1 MGQSTVWEN
10 LKEWIAGVSFKEW
23 IAGVSFTVF
32 LWGIKMTRDEY
43 WLAIYKGEKARL
55 DNLSKLV

>member
-10 LKEWIAGVSFKEW
+10 LREG

-32 LWGIKMTRDEY
+32 LWAIKMTRDEY
-43 WLAIYKGEKARL
+43 WLAIYKDEKARL
-55 DNLSKLV
+55 DHLNKRV